1 MAQNDEIARDLVIA
15 WLSNNNISHNINNP
29 EKTGE
34 AIGLVYKAVLQAV
47 KAGSTPG
54 ASVP

>member
-34 AIGLVYKAVLQAV
+34 AIGLVYKAVLEAV
-47 KAGSTPG
+47 KDAALKAVSG
-54 ASVP
+54 